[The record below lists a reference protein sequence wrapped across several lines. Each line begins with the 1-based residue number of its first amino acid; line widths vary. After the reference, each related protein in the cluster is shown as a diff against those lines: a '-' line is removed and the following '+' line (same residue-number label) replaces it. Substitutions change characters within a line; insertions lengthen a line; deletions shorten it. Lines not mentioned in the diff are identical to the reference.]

1 MFSTMKPLVYEQAG
15 STLSMHCS
23 PLFKFLSSIEV
34 IIVESGA
41 KALDS
46 EIVTLFMGG
55 VQYVCVFSHLC

>member
-1 MFSTMKPLVYEQAG
+1 MFEQAG

-23 PLFKFLSSIEV
+23 PLFKFLSIEV

-46 EIVTLFMGG
+46 EVVTLFMGG
-55 VQYVCVFSHLC
+55 RCAVCVCILPLVLD